1 MANRLSHIIPKLL
14 HKDQVGFLPARHAG
28 DNTRRTI
35 DLIHLLNK
43 TTRPALIL
51 SLDAQK
57 AFDWLSWPFMIAT
70 LSNYGFQG
78 HFMAALHALYS
89 QPSSQV
95 QLSSYLSPSFP
106 LSNGTRQGCP
116 LSPLLFILCLEPLAE
131 AICTYPDICG
141 FSLRRRHPTDIVAD
155 FVCRRHP
162 TDIDQPPYLPPEPP
176 QPVKKLSSI
185 SGYKINTGKTEALPL
200 HIPPS
205 VLATLQQNYSYHW
218 CPHSVKYLGI
228 NLTSS
233 YPTLYLANCP
243 PPTLP

>member
-1 MANRLSHIIPKLL
+1 
-14 HKDQVGFLPARHAG
+14 
-28 DNTRRTI
+28 
-35 DLIHLLNK
+35 
-43 TTRPALIL
+43 
-51 SLDAQK
+51 
-57 AFDWLSWPFMIAT
+57 MIAT

-243 PPTLP
+243 PPTLPWHWPTVGCLSPLSLGLNQCPEDVYPTRLLYLFETLPVPISVTA